1 MKVPQG
7 LVLRPFQFLIYINDI
22 SEGIES
28 ICNFF
33 FFFENIF
40 FIILDDDTQSQN
52 TMNED
57 LKIKKIKKS
66 LFNSNFNK

>member
-1 MKVPQG
+1 MKVRQG

-22 SEGIES
+22 FEGIES

-33 FFFENIF
+33 LKTSF

-57 LKIKKIKKS
+57 LKIKKTKKS